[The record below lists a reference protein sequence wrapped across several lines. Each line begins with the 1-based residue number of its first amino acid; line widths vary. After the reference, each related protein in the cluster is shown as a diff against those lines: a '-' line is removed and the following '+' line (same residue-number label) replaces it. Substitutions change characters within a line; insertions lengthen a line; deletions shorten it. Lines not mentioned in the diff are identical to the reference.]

1 MTQKTS
7 FELLLETIESSSA
20 SSEEK
25 IKILDALKSYLDY
38 SSTIISNLKQ

>member
-20 SSEEK
+20 TFDEK
-25 IKILDALKSYLDY
+25 VKILDALKSYLDY
-38 SSTIISNLKQ
+38 SSTIISNLR

>member
-7 FELLLETIESSSA
+7 FEILLETIQSSSA

>member
-1 MTQKTS
+1 MTQQTS
-7 FELLLETIESSSA
+7 FEILLETIQSSSA

-38 SSTIISNLKQ
+38 SSTIISNLR